1 MLTIPTKM
9 SLDDT
14 IAYLEQMCKQYAVRA
29 EHGSRSTASDLL
41 KSRYKA
47 DADAASEYAQ
57 LHQWLSEYKELK
69 MRKTASALDN
79 VDVYD

>member
-14 IAYLEQMCKQYAVRA
+14 ITYLEQMRKYYAVEA
-29 EHGSRSTASDLL
+29 EILSKSDVSDVLRKYS
-41 KSRYKA
+41 KSAA
-47 DADAASEYAQ
+47 DTASEYAQ
-57 LHQWLSEYKELK
+57 LHQWLTEYKQMK
-69 MRKTASALDN
+69 TRKTTSALDN

>member
-14 IAYLEQMCKQYAVRA
+14 ITYLAQMRKYYAVEA
-29 EHGSRSTASDLL
+29 EMLSKPDVSDVLRKYS
-41 KSRYKA
+41 KSAA
-47 DADAASEYAQ
+47 DTASEYAQ
-57 LHQWLSEYKELK
+57 LHQWLSEYKEIK
-69 MRKTASALDN
+69 MRKTTSIVDN